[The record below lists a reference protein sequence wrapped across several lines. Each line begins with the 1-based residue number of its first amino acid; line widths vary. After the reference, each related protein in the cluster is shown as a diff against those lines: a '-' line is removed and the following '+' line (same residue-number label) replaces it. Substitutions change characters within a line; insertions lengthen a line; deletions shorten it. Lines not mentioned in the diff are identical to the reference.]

1 MFSNYINVTSE
12 SMRFSTKHKSYY
24 EVDKS
29 ISLSCHIALIG
40 NNKESK
46 NFTVLHVEE
55 TERLLDVAAKQ
66 RRTKRKRKETNQIIR
81 LTMLTEQKE
90 KHSTY
95 RAAFDKSK
103 QTRIGMT
110 LKYDAAK

>member
-29 ISLSCHIALIG
+29 ISLSCHFALIG

-55 TERLLDVAAKQ
+55 TERLLNVASNGNEQSETEKNQ
-66 RRTKRKRKETNQIIR
+66 TK
-81 LTMLTEQKE
+81 
-90 KHSTY
+90 
-95 RAAFDKSK
+95 
-103 QTRIGMT
+103 
-110 LKYDAAK
+110 